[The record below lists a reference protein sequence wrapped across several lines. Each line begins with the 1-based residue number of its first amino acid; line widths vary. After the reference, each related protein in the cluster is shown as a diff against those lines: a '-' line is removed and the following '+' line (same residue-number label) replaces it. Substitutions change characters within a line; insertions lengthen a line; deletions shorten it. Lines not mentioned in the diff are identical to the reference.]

1 MEEALACL
9 GIVVNIFQQYEIEF
23 KEMVEAAYRASR
35 KRAYSTDNA
44 FAKTLLDMV
53 RKLRNTR
60 RSQIEKRDIEQQLAL
75 LWLEWHRLYRS
86 KTGRKVRLRNYLLR
100 RSVWGLRNWL
110 RKEMSGP
117 RPVSLADFKSNPKA
131 RKHLFDLHW
140 LLFGDKEEDG
150 PLFMLTAYE
159 RYLLYMRHVQ
169 GLYIDEVAKIVHKNR
184 KTVMKSLVEI
194 ISKIR
199 SHSNA
204 EANTGGSC
212 SRGDGLQAN
221 PPEGADRFSGD

>member
-1 MEEALACL
+1 MEEGLASL
-9 GIVVNIFQQYEIEF
+9 GIVMNIFQKYEIEF
-23 KEMVEAAYRASR
+23 KEMVEAAYRATR
-35 KRAYSTDNA
+35 KRTYNTENA
-44 FAKTLLDMV
+44 FAKTLLDMI
-53 RKLRNTR
+53 RKLKNTR
-60 RSQIEKRDIEQQLAL
+60 RVKIDRRDIEQQLAL

-86 KTGRKVRLRNYLLR
+86 KTGRKVRERNYLLR

-117 RPVSLADFKSNPKA
+117 KPVSLAEFKANTKE

-140 LLFGDKEEDG
+140 LLFGDNEEDG

-159 RYLLYMRHVQ
+159 RYLLYLRHVQ
-169 GLYIDEVAKIVHKNR
+169 GLYIDDVAKIVHKNR
-184 KTVMKSLVEI
+184 LTVMKSLVEI

-204 EANTGGSC
+204 EANTSRPC

-221 PPEGADRFSGD
+221 PPKGTDRFSGD